1 MTKTETYGEIKDGE
15 LHIVRRKDFIQS
27 LKSMPNCRVIVTVA
41 KAYKKRSNPQN
52 AYLHGVVVNDFM
64 TGFKETTGEDIKHDD
79 AFEILKFYCNYK
91 EVPNELTGEIMKVP
105 LTSTTLSTTQFEEML
120 DRMRAFIFEWF
131 GITTMLPNE
140 QSELIF
146 NKEED

>member
-1 MTKTETYGEIKDGE
+1 MTRVETYGEIKDGE
-15 LHIVRRKDFIQS
+15 LRIVRRKDFVES

-41 KAYKKRSNPQN
+41 KAYKKRSDMQS
-52 AYLHGVVVNDFM
+52 AYYFGVVVNDCR
-64 TGFKETTGEDIKHDD
+64 TGYKETTGEEMTPIEAHELLKQECN
-79 AFEILKFYCNYK
+79 AKEIVNR
-91 EVPNELTGEIMKVP
+91 ETGEVLKIGRTTK
-105 LTSTTLSTTQFEEML
+105 TLSTVEMEEYL
-120 DRMRAFIFEWF
+120 ERCRRFNFEWF